1 MINTGKYISTFLFL
15 IILGYQNL
23 NAQFINLQIRIE
35 PEITAKVEQNLNFGE
50 LVIGSGQKLIGLGD
64 LNMGVFSIRALYTQ
78 SIFLSMNTTD
88 ALVHTNPF
96 IGDQIPIDLSIAYNN
111 TGDNNAN
118 RSIELSED
126 LVYLP
131 VYDNPGTPKPNPV
144 WQELYLY
151 VFGTIEVGEVATG
164 EYFSELTLVIQYD

>member
-1 MINTGKYISTFLFL
+1 MTNPRRFILSL
-15 IILGYQNL
+15 ILLILASYQNL
-23 NAQFINLQIRIE
+23 AAQFINLQIRIE

-50 LVIGSGQKLIGLGD
+50 LVIGSGEKYIGLGD

-78 SIFLSMNTTD
+78 SIYLSMETTD

-96 IGDQIPIDLSIAYNN
+96 IADQIPIDLSIAYNN
-111 TGDNNAN
+111 RGNNNAN
-118 RSIELSED
+118 RSMQLTED
-126 LVYLP
+126 LIYLP
-131 VYDNPGTPKPNPV
+131 VYDNPEILKPTQV

-151 VFGTIEVGEVATG
+151 VFGTIEVGDVATG

>member
-1 MINTGKYISTFLFL
+1 MINTGKYISAVLFL
-15 IILGYQNL
+15 IVFGYQNL

-50 LVIGSGQKLIGLGD
+50 LVIGSGQKYIGLGD
-64 LNMGVFSIRALYTQ
+64 INMGVFSIRALYTQ
-78 SIFLSMNTTD
+78 SIYLSMNATD

-96 IGDQIPIDLSIAYNN
+96 ITDQIPINLNIAYNN
-111 TGDNNAN
+111 TGNNNAN

-126 LVYLP
+126 LIYLP
-131 VYDNPGTPKPNPV
+131 VYDNPGAPTPNPI
-144 WQELYLY
+144 WQELYVY

-164 EYFSELTLVIQYD
+164 EYFSELTLIVQYD

>member
-1 MINTGKYISTFLFL
+1 MTKYSI
-15 IILGYQNL
+15 IILIVFSLSFSNVEEL

-50 LVIGSGQKLIGLGD
+50 LVINSGEKFIGLGD

-88 ALVHTNPF
+88 ALVHTSPF
-96 IGDQIPIDLSIAYNN
+96 LNDEIPINLNIAYNN

-118 RSIELSED
+118 RSIGLTED

-131 VYDNPGTPKPNPV
+131 IYNNEEIPNPGTV
-144 WQELYLY
+144 WQELYVY
-151 VFGTIEVGEVATG
+151 VFGTIEVGEVPTG
-164 EYFSELTLVIQYD
+164 EYFSELTLVVQYD